1 MKTGLFGSFQAS
13 QLLTRGRILPSGPL
27 YLPEY
32 RVAAAVANPF
42 RSAAFRGATFQPRA
56 AFAHGGVP
64 MIENTT
70 CIPLFAAK
78 VTVRS

>member
-1 MKTGLFGSFQAS
+1 MFGSFQAS
-13 QLLTRGRILPSGPL
+13 QLLTRGRILPSGPR

-32 RVAAAVANPF
+32 RVDAAIAKPF
-42 RSAAFRGATFQPRA
+42 QVGSLQGSDVPAAWP